1 LRELGADVN
10 KQTERGVT
18 AAEIA
23 RQQGHVAVAEILI
36 KHCECCQKKGTD
48 VKLNACSRCM
58 TAYYCS
64 VACQKQDWK
73 QHKKTCGAAN
83 QA

>member
-1 LRELGADVN
+1 MRELGADVN
-10 KQTERGVT
+10 KQIERGVT

-23 RQQGHVAVAEILI
+23 RQQGHVAVAEILT

-58 TAYYCS
+58 TTYVPEAGLEAAQED
-64 VACQKQDWK
+64 VW
-73 QHKKTCGAAN
+73 CGEPGLT
-83 QA
+83 Q